1 MLSPLKWE
9 VSNLNFPLT
18 GLLENNKTI
27 SRRIV
32 FHRYPDTDTDNQ
44 GKIHTYTDTN
54 TLDPYQYWYQIPI
67 PKSQTDTNTKYW
79 YLA

>member
-32 FHRYPDTDTDNQ
+32 FHRYPDTDTQ

-67 PKSQTDTNTKYW
+67 PKSQTDTNTQYW
-79 YLA
+79 YIA